1 MSLVRPLFINNIG
14 ALRKYIP
21 DWIKSDIIA
30 VDTEANSMYAYYT
43 RVCLIQL
50 STRQADYILDP
61 LPFDSADL
69 QSFGAMLADPNIEKV
84 FHAAEY
90 DLIGLRRDYNFVVN
104 NIFDTSLAVRLCG
117 LKAFALNDVLQT
129 YFDVTLDK
137 KHQLDD
143 WSERPIPPQRLLYA
157 QRDTH
162 YLIDLRDLLV
172 KQLQDL
178 GRWEEAQEAFAD
190 LAHIVFKE
198 PQFDPDG
205 YWKIG
210 RPSALTRRQMAI
222 LRETY
227 LLRDQ
232 IARRENV
239 PPVKVVTNPVLVELS
254 KIAPTHPRDLPSIR
268 GFSERQAR
276 VYGEDFLKAVAKG
289 QSAPLPRPLVDEPI
303 DPVLVERYTQ
313 LQNWRKGRAA
323 ARDLD
328 ASLIVPRPALWEL
341 ARLMPRTVDEMG
353 VINGLGP
360 WRLKQYGDELLT
372 LISKWKR

>member
-1 MSLVRPLFINNIG
+1 MSLARPVFINNIG
-14 ALRKYIP
+14 ALRKYVP
-21 DWIKSDIIA
+21 EWAKSDIIA

-50 STRQADYILDP
+50 STREMDYILDP
-61 LPFDSADL
+61 LPFNSADL
-69 QSFGAMLADPNIEKV
+69 KSFGEILSDSKIEKV

-90 DLIGLRRDYNFVVN
+90 DLIGLRRDFNFVVN

-117 LKAFALNDVLQT
+117 LKAFALNDVLQN

-162 YLIDLRDLLV
+162 YLIDLRDLLK
-172 KQLQDL
+172 KQLEDM

-190 LAHIVFKE
+190 LAHIAFKE

-210 RPSALTRRQMAI
+210 RPSALNRRQMAI
-222 LRETY
+222 LREVY

-254 KIAPTHPRDLPSIR
+254 RIAPTHIRDLPTIR

-276 VYGEDFLKAVAKG
+276 VYGEDFLKAVMKG
-289 QSAPLPRPLVDEPI
+289 QSAPLPRPPVDEPI

-313 LQNWRKGRAA
+313 LQNWRKGRAI

-341 ARLMPRTVDEMG
+341 ARLTPHTIEEMS
-353 VINGLGP
+353 VIPGLGP
-360 WRLKQYGDELLT
+360 WRLKQYGEELLT